1 MRRAIGI
8 LLLVVFMACVP
19 ADLPKAQHPRT
30 PSSPTPSRAA
40 PTETSPAAAS
50 PTPVPTTWQRLYDN
64 NGQADAAWDVLET
77 PEGDFVVVGATGPT
91 SCLLFCNSDGWVIK
105 IDPQGNLL
113 WSRQFGGNG
122 ADLLTSV
129 ILVGDNY
136 LISGSKYVFP
146 YARQAWLL
154 ALASDGSVVWEKTFG
169 GPQGDSANEVI
180 PVPGEGFLMAG
191 QTKSFGTGD
200 GKSDVWLV
208 ALDAGGNTRWTK
220 TYNLGS
226 EDMGTS
232 IAPFGSGRFII
243 ATTPCTANCDNL
255 FRQGFARFIVVDAA
269 GNILTSQTF
278 TEGPKNALGKVK
290 PTRDGGA
297 VLVGSTSVVENFPSA
312 DTWGV
317 KLDSQANVV

>member
-1 MRRAIGI
+1 M
-8 LLLVVFMACVP
+8 
-19 ADLPKAQHPRT
+19 
-30 PSSPTPSRAA
+30 
-40 PTETSPAAAS
+40 
-50 PTPVPTTWQRLYDN
+50 
-64 NGQADAAWDVLET
+64 
-77 PEGDFVVVGATGPT
+77 
-91 SCLLFCNSDGWVIK
+91 
-105 IDPQGNLL
+105 
-113 WSRQFGGNG
+113 
-122 ADLLTSV
+122 
-129 ILVGDNY
+129 GDNY

-169 GPQGDSANEVI
+169 GPQDDSANEVI

-255 FRQGFARFIVVDAA
+255 FRQGFAGFIVVDAA

-312 DTWGV
+312 DTRGV
-317 KLDSQANVV
+317 KLDSQANVVWTSILRSYGRYDGGFDIIQAPDEGYIVAAYSQAYQTPELNFDNFCMLRLDSHGNFLWIRLWAALTTTTPIPSS